1 MRLMNMIKRK
11 KLKQKRK
18 KKKQKRKSMLN
29 QIYCA
34 VLNLVFTSTISTSII
49 LFLQIGKI

>member
-11 KLKQKRK
+11 K
-18 KKKQKRKSMLN
+18 KKQKRKNMLN
-29 QIYCA
+29 QIYSA
-34 VLNLVFTSTISTSII
+34 VLNLVFTRTISTSII